1 MQKLSEFLSSA
12 EIREEQCAPREPAPQ
27 GQAGKYQAVVS
38 AQPPPATPD
47 SFIQV
52 LKLVPDCTGPSHAP
66 RRGPAQGPST
76 PNRPQPLK
84 VVNRKRPAREEVRD
98 LLGPLQRLTP
108 SMDGDADNSCVQVSL
123 NPKFTTHPASA
134 PSSKRSLTPQD
145 QEPGFWVLYPQPSPA
160 PTC

>member
-38 AQPPPATPD
+38 AQPPPATLELRLNPEAHAHPHWALT
-47 SFIQV
+47 FPPEGV
-52 LKLVPDCTGPSHAP
+52 LPSQ
-66 RRGPAQGPST
+66 RPSP
-76 PNRPQPLK
+76 PNHSQPLK

-108 SMDGDADNSCVQVSL
+108 SMDGDADNFCVQVS
-123 NPKFTTHPASA
+123 
-134 PSSKRSLTPQD
+134 
-145 QEPGFWVLYPQPSPA
+145 PQPCIHTSSLSAIFQEKLNIFKTKNLSSESSIP
-160 PTC
+160 CLEES